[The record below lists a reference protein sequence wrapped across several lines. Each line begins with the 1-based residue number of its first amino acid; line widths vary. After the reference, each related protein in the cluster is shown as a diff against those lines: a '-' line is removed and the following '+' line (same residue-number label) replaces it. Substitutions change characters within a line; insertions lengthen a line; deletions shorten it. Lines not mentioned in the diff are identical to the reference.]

1 MEGIVIKM
9 NVKAYVLQTEG
20 EEALIVAK
28 RKSACASCMSGCEG
42 CSKSKELK
50 AVVKNSIGAQKG
62 DFVVVKYAKVN
73 LASFMVFIL
82 PIALGIAVYLIA
94 DSSARDYSGAIAVV
108 VMLAGFLS
116 LYAVV
121 GRISYKFGR
130 PEIEEILPE
139 DNTDGDD

>member
-1 MEGIVIKM
+1 M

-20 EEALIVAK
+20 DEALIVAK
-28 RKSACASCMSGCEG
+28 RKSACSSCTSGCEG
-42 CSKSKELK
+42 CSKSKEMK
-50 AVVKNSIGAQKG
+50 AVVKNSLGAQKG

-73 LASFMVFIL
+73 LASFLVFIL
-82 PIALGIAVYLIA
+82 PIVLGIGVYLVA
-94 DSSARDYSGAIAVV
+94 DSSARDYAAAIAVV

-130 PEIEEILPE
+130 PEIEEILPA
-139 DNTDGDD
+139 DNVGDEN